1 MLTRRLIYIATFVLF
16 SNIVSAQLGVKFE
29 KVDDP
34 STIQRLPE
42 ASEEQKAKC
51 SDVTTSFRVR
61 GFILPL
67 SANKYEF
74 EYNWNNNPIRFINA
88 GGIIVDKHG
97 KLYSVDKEGNLIN
110 HNGVIVDFSGII
122 MDDYYS
128 IRKFFYW
135 IESSPSYIIW
145 WSIIIICLY
154 HAIIATLKKIRTKY
168 KIITVKANKQDS

>member
-1 MLTRRLIYIATFVLF
+1 MKIKKIISIAIFILF
-16 SNIVSAQLGVKFE
+16 SNIVSAQLGVQFE

-34 STIQRLPE
+34 STIQGLPE

-97 KLYSVDKEGNLIN
+97 ELYSVDKEGNLIN
-110 HNGVIVDFSGII
+110 HDGVIVDFSGII
-122 MDDYYS
+122 LYLVR
-128 IRKFFYW
+128 IFFNV
-135 IESSPSYIIW
+135 
-145 WSIIIICLY
+145 
-154 HAIIATLKKIRTKY
+154 AIIA
-168 KIITVKANKQDS
+168 

>member
-1 MLTRRLIYIATFVLF
+1 MNL
-16 SNIVSAQLGVKFE
+16 N
-29 KVDDP
+29 
-34 STIQRLPE
+34 TIG
-42 ASEEQKAKC
+42 
-51 SDVTTSFRVR
+51 TT
-61 GFILPL
+61 ILY
-67 SANKYEF
+67 A
-74 EYNWNNNPIRFINA
+74 FINA